1 MVQTLDAHIVS
12 NRGIRGG
19 KPHISGHRITVADV
33 VIWHE
38 MMGFSADEIATE
50 YSLSLADIYAALAYY
65 FDNQALIEISMGE
78 SEKFAMD
85 LKKLNPSKLRLKL
98 NGN

>member
-1 MVQTLDAHIVS
+1 MVQTLDAHVIS
-12 NRGIRGG
+12 DSSIRGG
-19 KPHISGHRITVADV
+19 KPHIAGHRITVADI

-38 MMGFSADEIATE
+38 MMGLSADEIATE

-65 FDNQALIEISMGE
+65 FDNQALIEISMNE